1 MGTVVSKTISNLPA
15 HTDLLIKLQFWAIDS
30 WDKEP
35 ATLSIDGKVVW
46 TGNPSYPTSWPNY
59 LCDDGSAAGWPDRA
73 FDVSIKA
80 THSASTA
87 TFSITTGLNQPLWD
101 ESFGLRAFQ
110 VFARSGGVTEVLV
123 SSDLMSKTFTST
135 EGWTPTWNEVPNV
148 ITNCGGY

>member
-1 MGTVVSKTISNLPA
+1 MGPTVNQEGWTVTNGESKTTQCGAVQIFGGYNSFGKGTVVSKTISNLPA

-87 TFSITTGLNQPLWD
+87 TFSITTGLN
-101 ESFGLRAFQ
+101 
-110 VFARSGGVTEVLV
+110 
-123 SSDLMSKTFTST
+123 
-135 EGWTPTWNEVPNV
+135 
-148 ITNCGGY
+148 